1 MAEPTDE
8 EVAPATPDL
17 PPGRSV
23 ELPGR
28 GTTFIR
34 EVGGP
39 PGAPTV
45 LLLHGWTATADLNWF
60 TSFAALGRRFRV
72 LAMDHRGHGR
82 GIRTSEV
89 FRLRDC
95 ADDGIALADE
105 LGIER
110 VIPVGYSMGG
120 PVAQLMW
127 RRHRDRV
134 DGLVLCATANRFST
148 TRDERLAF
156 AGMSALARAA
166 RMTPSVLRDR
176 LSGVYLARRAGRYDT
191 WAMEQVGRHDWTKI
205 LEAGR
210 AIGRFSSR
218 EWIGQIDVPTALLLT
233 MRDHVVPLARQIRLF
248 ESIPGAKA
256 YRIDGDHDAC
266 IANAAR
272 FVPTLVSACT
282 YVAERARL
290 TTTT

>member
-1 MAEPTDE
+1 
-8 EVAPATPDL
+8 
-17 PPGRSV
+17 
-23 ELPGR
+23 
-28 GTTFIR
+28 
-34 EVGGP
+34 
-39 PGAPTV
+39 V

-72 LAMDHRGHGR
+72 LAIDHRGHGR

-105 LGIER
+105 LGIGR
-110 VIPVGYSMGG
+110 LIPVGYSMGG
-120 PVAQLMW
+120 PIAQLMW

-156 AGMSALARAA
+156 AGMAALARAA
-166 RMTPSVLRDR
+166 RMTPGVLRDR
-176 LSGVYLARRAGRYDT
+176 LSGVYLARRSSRYDT

-218 EWIGQIDVPTALLLT
+218 EWVGEIDVPTAVLLT
-233 MRDHVVPLARQIRLF
+233 MRDHVVPLSRQIRLF

-256 YRIDGDHDAC
+256 FRIDGDHDAC
-266 IANAAR
+266 VSNAER

-290 TTTT
+290 AAAR

>member
-1 MAEPTDE
+1 MTEPNDTAG
-8 EVAPATPDL
+8 APAAPDL
-17 PPGRSV
+17 PPGREI

-28 GTTFIR
+28 GTTFVR
-34 EVGGP
+34 EVAGP

-45 LLLHGWTATADLNWF
+45 MLLHGWTATADLNWF

-72 LAMDHRGHGR
+72 LALDHRGHGR
-82 GIRTSEV
+82 GIRTSEI

-95 ADDGIALADE
+95 ADDCVALADE

-120 PVAQLMW
+120 PIAQLMW

-156 AGMSALARAA
+156 AGMAALARAA
-166 RMTPSVLRDR
+166 RMTPGVLRDR
-176 LSGVYLARRAGRYDT
+176 LSGVYLARRSSRYDN

-218 EWIGQIDVPTALLLT
+218 EWIGEIDVPTAVLIT

-248 ESIPGAKA
+248 ESVPGAKA
-256 YRIDGDHDAC
+256 FRIDGDHDAC
-266 IANAAR
+266 VANAER

-290 TTTT
+290 AAAR

>member
-8 EVAPATPDL
+8 EAAPATPDL
-17 PPGRSV
+17 PPGRDV

-105 LGIER
+105 LGVDR

-176 LSGVYLARRAGRYDT
+176 LSGVYLTRRAGRYDT

-218 EWIGQIDVPTALLLT
+218 EWIGEIDVPTALLLT

-256 YRIDGDHDAC
+256 YRVDGDHDAC
-266 IANAAR
+266 VANAAR

-290 TTTT
+290 TTAT